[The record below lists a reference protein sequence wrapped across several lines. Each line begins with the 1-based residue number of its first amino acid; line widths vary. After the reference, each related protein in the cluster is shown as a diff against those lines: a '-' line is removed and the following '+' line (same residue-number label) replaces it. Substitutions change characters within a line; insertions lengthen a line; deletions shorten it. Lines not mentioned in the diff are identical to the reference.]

1 MHCFHSVYP
10 GAYVGLTGYDE
21 PFGFTAALSE
31 AKFQRKAILLKD
43 SRLLAKHCRRRLP
56 IAVMRDGHYQLI
68 LRRQCVRNHGQQRGS
83 AVHDQAQNS

>member
-31 AKFQRKAILLKD
+31 AKFQRKAILL
-43 SRLLAKHCRRRLP
+43 
-56 IAVMRDGHYQLI
+56 
-68 LRRQCVRNHGQQRGS
+68 
-83 AVHDQAQNS
+83 